1 MTLKRRLVATLLALL
16 AAGLLASDIVTWSAM
31 HSFLEGR
38 VDFQLQTS
46 LRQALKYLS
55 FRATRGLPMDYGG
68 LDSRINP
75 DIYVEVLSPAGKILY
90 ARPSGSPVAKDPAPA
105 LPGRIP
111 VGRVS
116 LAPRRIR
123 TYVPDADAFDV
134 GIRHPSGRV
143 YRVEAVATPRATIV
157 MATSLSKVHGTLDSL
172 LTTDEI
178 VSAIVLL
185 AAGLLAFWLVRI
197 GLRPLDEMAR
207 TADAISMGDIDRRV
221 PQRGTKSE
229 VDRLAGAL
237 NSMLSQLTAA
247 IAARSS
253 SEEKLRRFVAD
264 ASHELRT
271 PLTAIRGW
279 AELYRR
285 GALRTQDSVS
295 SAIRRIEDE
304 AARMGMLLDDMLL
317 LAQLDEGR
325 EIERQPVELASV
337 MKDAVATFRVL
348 APDRSIEVV
357 NAQDTWVIGDRH
369 RLRQVIDNLLRN
381 AIRHTPPGTR
391 VILRCAQRSSLVS
404 LEVEDYGPGLAP
416 GEAEKVFDR
425 FYRATRTR
433 GDQHEPGEGVGLGLA
448 IVAAI
453 AKAHGGRAFYEHPGH
468 SGARFVVEL
477 PALGMTPPLA
487 PQDSA
492 PHGQTAEQRGTEIP
506 NVAKQEVQPP
516 ERVAQK
522 S

>member
-16 AAGLLASDIVTWSAM
+16 AAGLLASDLVTWSAM

-38 VDFQLQTS
+38 VDSQLQTS

-55 FRATRGLPMDYGG
+55 FRASRGLPLDYAG

-75 DIYVEVLSPAGKILY
+75 DIYVEVLSPSGKVLY

-116 LAPRRIR
+116 LAPKRIR
-123 TYVPDADAFDV
+123 TYVPDAYAFDV
-134 GIRHPSGRV
+134 GIRHSNGDV
-143 YRVEAVATPRATIV
+143 YRVEAVATPRATVV

-185 AAGLLAFWLVRI
+185 AAGLLAFWLVRV
-197 GLRPLDEMAR
+197 GLKPLDEMAG

-247 IAARSS
+247 IAARSA

-285 GALRTQDSVS
+285 GALKAEESVT
-295 SAIRRIEDE
+295 SAMRRIEDE

-325 EIERQPVELASV
+325 EIERQPVELSSV
-337 MKDAVATFRVL
+337 LKDAVATLRVL

-357 NAQDTWVIGDRH
+357 TDEDTWVNGDRH
-369 RLRQVIDNLLRN
+369 RLRQVIDNLSRN
-381 AIRHTPPGTR
+381 AIRHTPSGTPI
-391 VILRCAQRSSLVS
+391 ILRCSRRSSVVRI
-404 LEVEDYGPGLAP
+404 EVEDFGPGLAP

-433 GDQHEPGEGVGLGLA
+433 SNQHEPGEGVGLGLA

-453 AKAHGGRAFYEHPGH
+453 AKAHGGKAFHEQPEHP
-468 SGARFVVEL
+468 GARFVVEL
-477 PALGMTPPLA
+477 AGWT
-487 PQDSA
+487 SA
-492 PHGQTAEQRGTEIP
+492 PRAGSAEELNRAEGEAL
-506 NVAKQEVQPP
+506 VHD
-516 ERVAQK
+516 
-522 S
+522 